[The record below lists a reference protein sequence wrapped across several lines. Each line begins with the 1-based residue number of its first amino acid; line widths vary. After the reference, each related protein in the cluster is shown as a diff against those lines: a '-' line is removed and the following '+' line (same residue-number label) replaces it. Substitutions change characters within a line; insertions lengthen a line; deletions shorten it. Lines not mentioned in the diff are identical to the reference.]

1 MAEAVCASRHICEPP
16 RVLVGS
22 ATLLQVDVL
31 ITITLEVVA
40 LPFRIRGGSQRCPDA
55 QTASAI
61 LRSHL
66 LKITPLWGA

>member
-1 MAEAVCASRHICEPP
+1 MCR
-16 RVLVGS
+16 
-22 ATLLQVDVL
+22 
-31 ITITLEVVA
+31 
-40 LPFRIRGGSQRCPDA
+40 DA